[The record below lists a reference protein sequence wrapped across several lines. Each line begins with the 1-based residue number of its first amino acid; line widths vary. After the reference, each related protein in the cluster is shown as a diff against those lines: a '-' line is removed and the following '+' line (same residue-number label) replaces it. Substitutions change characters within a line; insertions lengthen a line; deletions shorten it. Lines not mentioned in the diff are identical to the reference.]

1 MYRVS
6 TLLASALLAAA
17 WASPA
22 QASGDYGCYP
32 EWKLAHRDLS
42 GCDNMALLG
51 PGNDT
56 RVNLTLLMM
65 DMQPGSAPAAP
76 DAPANDPLFDWLT
89 FRERL
94 IARPDT
100 PEDMRYAEGEGS
112 RCRSNP
118 SGTAEFEAALNAA
131 GKLPADERAALI
143 AARRGLQ
150 PDCAG
155 AGNSRATAASAVA
168 AIKSPIG
175 KAFAGY
181 LQGAAGFYDGDYDAA
196 TTQFAALRSAGQP
209 WLKETGRYMLGR
221 VEVNRA
227 QIDAFDDYGYPK
239 ETAQA
244 DATVLSNAEAT
255 LRAYLKDYPRG
266 LYAASAR
273 GLLRRVYWLGGRT
286 DRLAAEYATAFAQP
300 GSARGVDNPT
310 LAEEVDNKLL
320 PHLKS
325 GEVVDPT
332 LLAVVDLTR
341 MRTSATA
348 TEGMCCGGPITRE
361 ELEAQRPV
369 FAKNA
374 ALFDFLLAS
383 HAYHVAGKAEE
394 VLRLIP
400 DAARQQRFGALAFSR
415 QMLRGMA
422 LEAKGDRNARGF
434 WLEMLPGATL
444 PFQRSTIELALAMHD
459 ERAKALPTVFAPGAP
474 VRNATIRERLLA
486 HVADAA
492 LLRQQARDANAPAHE
507 RQVAAFT
514 LLYKD
519 MTRGAYR
526 DFASDIALVPAGAPA
541 EGGYYDFPAMETVPV
556 GIFTQSKALGDIGC
570 APLKDTAARL
580 AANPRDARG
589 LLCMADFM
597 RVNGFDGFAL
607 DSKIPDDQLGGTASL
622 FPGGVFSRLE
632 VYKRIIA
639 DPKAVGE
646 DKAYALHRAIWC
658 YGPSGNNSC
667 GGEDV
672 PVEQRKAW
680 FNRLKKDYPTSRWAQ
695 ALRYYW

>member
-1 MYRVS
+1 MYRVC

-17 WASPA
+17 WAAPA

-65 DMQPGSAPAAP
+65 DMQPATPAAP
-76 DAPANDPLFDWLT
+76 DAPGDDPLFGWLA

-94 IARPDT
+94 VPRGDA
-100 PEDMRYAEGEGS
+100 PENISYAEGEGS

-118 SGTAEFEAALNAA
+118 GGTTGFEAALDAA
-131 GKLPADERAALI
+131 RKLPADERTALV
-143 AARRGLQ
+143 AVRRALQ

-155 AGNSRATAASAVA
+155 AGNSRSAAAGAVA
-168 AIKSPIG
+168 TVKSPIG

-196 TTQFAALRSAGQP
+196 TVQFATLRSAAQP

-227 QIDAFDDYGYPK
+227 QVGAFDEYGYPK
-239 ETAQA
+239 DAAQS
-244 DATVLSNAEAT
+244 DATVLTNAEAA
-255 LRAYLKDYPRG
+255 LRAYLKEYPRG
-266 LYAASAR
+266 LYAGSAR

-286 DRLAAEYATAFAQP
+286 DRLIAEYAAAFAQP
-300 GSARGVDNPT
+300 EAARGVDNVA

-320 PHLKS
+320 SGLKPGAVS
-325 GEVVDPT
+325 DPT
-332 LLAVVDLTR
+332 LLAVLDLTR
-341 MRTSATA
+341 MRASATE
-348 TEGMCCGGPITRE
+348 TEGLCCGGPIARD
-361 ELEAQRPV
+361 ELESQRPA
-369 FAKNA
+369 FARQP

-383 HAYHVAGKAEE
+383 HAYHVAGKPEE

-400 DAARQQRFGALAFSR
+400 DAARQPRFGALEFSR

-444 PFQRSTIELALAMHD
+444 AFQRSTVELALALNE
-459 ERAKALPTVFAPGAP
+459 ERGKALARVFTQGTPI
-474 VRNATIRERLLA
+474 RNAAIRERLLA
-486 HVADAA
+486 NVADAA

-507 RQVAAFT
+507 RQVALFT

-519 MTRGAYR
+519 VTRGAYR
-526 DFASDIALVPAGAPA
+526 DFAGDLALVPAGASA
-541 EGGYYDFPAMETVPV
+541 EGGYYDFPEMETVPV

-597 RVNGFDGFAL
+597 RANGFDGFAL
-607 DSKIPDDQLGGTASL
+607 DNKIPADQLGGTPSL
-622 FPGGVFSRLE
+622 FPGGAFSRLD
-632 VYKRIIA
+632 VYKRVIA
-639 DPKAVGE
+639 DPKAAAE
-646 DKAYALHRAIWC
+646 DKAYALHRAVWC

-667 GGEDV
+667 GGDDV

>member
-1 MYRVS
+1 MYRVC
-6 TLLASALLAAA
+6 TLLASALLAAV
-17 WASPA
+17 WAAPA

-65 DMQPGSAPAAP
+65 DMQPATPAAP
-76 DAPANDPLFDWLT
+76 DAPGDDPLFGWLA

-94 IARPDT
+94 VPRGDA
-100 PEDMRYAEGEGS
+100 PENMSYAEGEGS

-118 SGTAEFEAALNAA
+118 GGTAGFEAALDAA
-131 GKLPADERAALI
+131 RKLPADERTALV
-143 AARRGLQ
+143 AARRALQ

-155 AGNSRATAASAVA
+155 AGNSRSAAAGAVA
-168 AIKSPIG
+168 TVKSPIG

-196 TTQFAALRSAGQP
+196 TVQFATLRSAAQP

-227 QIDAFDDYGYPK
+227 QVGAFDEYGYPK
-239 ETAQA
+239 DAAQS
-244 DATVLSNAEAT
+244 DATVLTNAEAA
-255 LRAYLKDYPRG
+255 LRAYLKEYPRG
-266 LYAASAR
+266 LYAGSAR

-286 DRLAAEYATAFAQP
+286 DRLIAEYAAAFAQP
-300 GSARGVDNPT
+300 EAARGVDNVA

-320 PHLKS
+320 SGLKPGAVS
-325 GEVVDPT
+325 DPT
-332 LLAVVDLTR
+332 LLAVLDLTR
-341 MRTSATA
+341 MRASATE
-348 TEGMCCGGPITRE
+348 TEGLCCGGPIARE
-361 ELEAQRPV
+361 ELESQRPV
-369 FAKNA
+369 FARQP

-383 HAYHVAGKAEE
+383 HAYHVAGKPEE

-400 DAARQQRFGALAFSR
+400 DAARQPRFSALEFSR

-444 PFQRSTIELALAMHD
+444 AFQRSTVELALALNE
-459 ERAKALPTVFAPGAP
+459 ERGKALARVFAQGTPI
-474 VRNATIRERLLA
+474 RNAAIRERLLA
-486 HVADAA
+486 NVADAA

-507 RQVAAFT
+507 RQVALFT

-519 MTRGAYR
+519 VTRGAYR
-526 DFASDIALVPAGAPA
+526 DFAGDLSLVPAGAPA
-541 EGGYYDFPAMETVPV
+541 EGGYYDFPEMETVPV

-570 APLKDTAARL
+570 APLKDTVARL
-580 AANPRDARG
+580 AANPRDSRG
-589 LLCMADFM
+589 LLCVADFM
-597 RVNGFDGFAL
+597 RANGFDGFAL
-607 DSKIPDDQLGGTASL
+607 DSKIPADQLGGTPSL
-622 FPGGVFSRLE
+622 FPGDAFSRLE
-632 VYKRIIA
+632 VYKRVIA
-639 DPKAVGE
+639 DPKAAAE